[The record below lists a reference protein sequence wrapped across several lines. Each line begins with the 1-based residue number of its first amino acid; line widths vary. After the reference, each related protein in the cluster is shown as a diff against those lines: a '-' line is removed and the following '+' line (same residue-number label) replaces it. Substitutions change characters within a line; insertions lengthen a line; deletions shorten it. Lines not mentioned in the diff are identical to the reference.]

1 MDDLRSRAAALL
13 AGSYPLTLG
22 MNLTGL
28 IRRYV
33 ASEPWDDP
41 ELRNQLSLCLQTA
54 QTEAARFEGA
64 MEGPAR
70 DARTFYQ
77 RAAAILQDIKTEV
90 AAGRV

>member
-1 MDDLRSRAAALL
+1 
-13 AGSYPLTLG
+13 
-22 MNLTGL
+22 
-28 IRRYV
+28 
-33 ASEPWDDP
+33 
-41 ELRNQLSLCLQTA
+41 LRNQLSLCLQTA